1 MRNSKRS
8 QREKLGILKHQ
19 VSELMKQVEQFERE
33 AIEEE
38 RTMGLQQPVSQPVS
52 STPAYIPPRHEE
64 KQPAISSQS
73 AQTQAST
80 APQTRYQPPA
90 PPPAQ
95 KSKEQQAAEAG
106 AWEIALGGKF
116 ALYAGIALVFLA
128 SVFFLAWQWNNMT
141 PEVRLILG
149 FLTGACFMGIGFK
162 SRTRTDSWF
171 HEGMIGAS
179 LALFYL
185 NIWAGAQR
193 YALLPFEIA
202 FTLMA
207 ITTALGVGVALRL
220 NSQNLSLVATL
231 GGFLTPAL
239 LRSTGEGGSTATS
252 LFLYL
257 AILNMGLLA
266 VSLSKRWRAM
276 AWVSFISTCLLMIGW
291 AESSYNDSLRWTT
304 FGFITL
310 YFVLFCGA
318 SAAYSLIHR
327 EQTEESDLAL
337 LFANAFSYAL
347 AGYALV
353 VPVLGDYPGVFP
365 AGLFVFFTMM
375 AGIIK
380 SLAPENRSLSA
391 SSAGIAVLFLTLAV
405 PIQLRDSFI
414 PVAWSVE
421 AGVLIALGFY
431 LGSRLLY
438 GTGLAVWSLSM
449 LSILW
454 VWGSVEPAITLP
466 FVNERGLPLLASI
479 LSAGTVMLILSMA
492 KGDEKKAQHLA
503 WVCPPNLLA
512 SFFGT
517 YAVAGAMWLL
527 TQETWYSV
535 GIVQGEQRMAQMLI
549 SLEWT
554 LLGVV
559 LLLGGIWRDSRA
571 VRLSAL
577 TVLGLTLCKV
587 FLMDLSFL
595 NTPLRVL
602 SFGGLGLSLI
612 LISWLYTRYGVGQ
625 EKPQKTANGA

>member
-1 MRNSKRS
+1 MQNRKRS

-19 VSELMKQVEQFERE
+19 VSELMMQVEQFERE
-33 AIEEE
+33 ALEEE
-38 RTMGLQQPVSQPVS
+38 RAALLQQPMSQPISDTPPFIPPPQQEKPPVVS
-52 STPAYIPPRHEE
+52 S
-64 KQPAISSQS
+64 QPAPANVP
-73 AQTQAST
+73 AQA
-80 APQTRYQPPA
+80 RYQPPI
-90 PPPAQ
+90 PPVQ
-95 KSKEQQAAEAG
+95 KKKEEQAAEAG

-141 PEVRLILG
+141 PEVRLGLG
-149 FLTGACFMGIGFK
+149 FLAGACFMGIGYR

-185 NIWAGAQR
+185 NIWAGTQR

-202 FTLMA
+202 FALMGL
-207 ITTALGVGVALRL
+207 TTALGVGMALRL
-220 NSQNLSLVATL
+220 NSQSLSLVAAL

-239 LRSTGEGGSTATS
+239 LRSSGEGGSTATS
-252 LFLYL
+252 LLLYI

-276 AWVSFISTCLLMIGW
+276 TWMSFIATCLLMMGW

-304 FGFITL
+304 FGFVSL

-318 SAAYSLIHR
+318 SAAYSLLHR
-327 EQTEESDLAL
+327 EQTDESDIAL
-337 LFANAFSYAL
+337 LFANAFVYAL

-353 VPVLGDYPGVFP
+353 VPVLGDYPGLFP
-365 AGLFVFFTMM
+365 AGLFLFFTMM
-375 AGIIK
+375 AGIVK

-391 SSAGIAVLFLTLAV
+391 SAAGMAVLFLTLAV
-405 PIQLRDSFI
+405 PVQLRDSFI

-421 AGVLIALGFY
+421 AGVLTVLGLY

-438 GTGLAVWSLSM
+438 GAGLSIWSLSI

-454 VWGSVEPAITLP
+454 VWANIEPVITLP

-479 LSAGTVMLILSMA
+479 LSAGTIMLARSMVKSDEEQTETLDSLFPLS
-492 KGDEKKAQHLA
+492 
-503 WVCPPNLLA
+503 LLT
-512 SFFGT
+512 SFMGT
-517 YAVAGAMWLL
+517 YVVIGAMWLL

-535 GIVQGEQRMAQMLI
+535 GVVHGDERMAQMLI

-571 VRLSAL
+571 VRLSGL

-595 NTPLRVL
+595 DTPLRVL

-625 EKPQKTANGA
+625 EKQRDGTVNGV